1 MEIQLSRLTPEQGLD
16 RAVRNT
22 VGRDICGIA
31 YAKSTGRTAEDFG
44 EFVGALTPSYWA
56 DIKGKGP
63 APFVQ
68 YVHRFVQT
76 DRTLRFEI
84 LTSSETTVTARHTV
98 YGRSVVEVLASVGV
112 TLGEYARYYGK
123 QFETVAKYLGLE
135 YKQELAGDWIVLTVS
150 TTKE

>member
-1 MEIQLSRLTPEQGLD
+1 MDTQLSRLTPEQGLD

-31 YAKSTGRTAEDFG
+31 YAKSTGSTAEDFG
-44 EFVGALTPSYWA
+44 KFVGALTACYWA

-68 YVHRFVQT
+68 HLHRFVQT

-84 LTSSETTVTARHTV
+84 LASSDTTVTARHTV
-98 YGRSVVEVLASVGV
+98 YGRSVVELLAPLGV
-112 TLGEYARYYGK
+112 TVEEYARCYRK
-123 QFETVAKYLGLE
+123 QFEAVAKYLGLE
-135 YKQELAGDWIVLTVS
+135 YEQELAADWIVLTVS
-150 TTKE
+150 TMKE